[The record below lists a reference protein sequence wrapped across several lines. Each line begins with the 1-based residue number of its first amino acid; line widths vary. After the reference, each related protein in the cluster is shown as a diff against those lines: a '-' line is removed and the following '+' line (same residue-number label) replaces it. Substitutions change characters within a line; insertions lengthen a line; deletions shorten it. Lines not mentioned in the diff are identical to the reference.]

1 MSAIVSDD
9 ASAVGGEL
17 ELVPVAPPTASSR
30 FSWTAAVAGAFA
42 ATAVTFLIISLGSGI
57 GLSIASPYRVSPS
70 STTLTLIGAIW
81 LLMAQA
87 FGFACGGYL
96 AARMRSHF
104 VDDASDEGRFRDAA
118 QGFLV
123 WSLGVVITAL
133 FVVMAGLYTAS
144 TATNASANL
153 IGAAASGSENGGSS
167 VTSTIDY
174 FVDMLFRPGPSANAG
189 ATNDTAAASNQS
201 RAEAGRVLAHA
212 ITQGQLNNDD
222 RSYLAQLVS
231 QRTALSQ
238 DEAQQRVTNVES
250 QARDAVKQA
259 ADKTAKAGAYL
270 SFWTFMSLLFGAV
283 AAVLGGVLGGESRL
297 DDAAWSP
304 TIQPR

>member
-1 MSAIVSDD
+1 
-9 ASAVGGEL
+9 
-17 ELVPVAPPTASSR
+17 
-30 FSWTAAVAGAFA
+30 
-42 ATAVTFLIISLGSGI
+42 
-57 GLSIASPYRVSPS
+57 
-70 STTLTLIGAIW
+70 
-81 LLMAQA
+81 MAQA

-104 VDDASDEGRFRDAA
+104 LDDASDEGRFRDAA

-153 IGAAASGSENGGSS
+153 VAAAANGSENSGS
-167 VTSTIDY
+167 VANTADY

-189 ATNDTAAASNQS
+189 APNDNAAASNQS

-231 QRTALSQ
+231 KRTGLSQ

-270 SFWTFMSLLFGAV
+270 SFWTFMSLLFGVV
-283 AAVLGGVLGGESRL
+283 AAVLGGILGGESRL

>member
-1 MSAIVSDD
+1 MSAIVSDN
-9 ASAVGGEL
+9 ASVAGGEV
-17 ELVPVAPPTASSR
+17 EVVPVAPPTASSR

-57 GLSIASPYRVSPS
+57 GLSVVSPYRVSPS

-87 FGFACGGYL
+87 FGFASGGYL

-104 VDDASDEGRFRDAA
+104 VDDAGDEGRFRDAA

-123 WSLGVVITAL
+123 WSLGVVIAAL
-133 FVVMAGLYTAS
+133 FAALAGLYTAS

-153 IGAAASGSENGGSS
+153 IAAAANGSENGAGS
-167 VTSTIDY
+167 VTNTTDY
-174 FVDMLFRPGPSANAG
+174 FVDMLFRPGPSANPGAATDNA
-189 ATNDTAAASNQS
+189 ATNNQS

-212 ITQGQLNNDD
+212 LTQGQVNNDD
-222 RSYLAQLVS
+222 RTYLAKLVS
-231 QRTALSQ
+231 QRTGLSQ
-238 DEAQQRVTNVES
+238 DEAQQRVTNVEN
-250 QARDAVKQA
+250 QARESVKQA
-259 ADKTAKAGAYL
+259 ADKAAKAGAYL

-283 AAVLGGVLGGESRL
+283 AAVLGGILGGESRL

>member
-9 ASAVGGEL
+9 GSVVGGEV
-17 ELVPVAPPTASSR
+17 EVIPVAPPTASSR
-30 FSWTAAVAGAFA
+30 FSWTAAIAGAFA
-42 ATAVTFLIISLGSGI
+42 AMAVTFLIISLGSGI
-57 GLSIASPYRVSPS
+57 GLSVASPYRVSPS

-104 VDDASDEGRFRDAA
+104 VDDASAEGRFRDGA

-133 FVVMAGLYTAS
+133 FVALAGLYTAS
-144 TATNASANL
+144 MATNASASL
-153 IGAAASGSENGGSS
+153 ITAAANGSENSGGS
-167 VTSTIDY
+167 VTNTTDY
-174 FVDMLFRPGPSANAG
+174 FVDMLFRPGPAG
-189 ATNDTAAASNQS
+189 NAAAANDNAAANNQS

-212 ITQGQLNNDD
+212 VTQGQLSNDD
-222 RSYLAQLVS
+222 RTYLAQLVS
-231 QRTALSQ
+231 QRTGLSP
-238 DEAQQRVTNVES
+238 DEAQQRVTNVENK
-250 QARDAVKQA
+250 ARDSVKQA
-259 ADKTAKAGAYL
+259 ADKAAKAGAYL
-270 SFWTFMSLLFGAV
+270 SFWTFMSLLFGVV
-283 AAVLGGVLGGESRL
+283 AAVLGGILGGESRL

-304 TIQPR
+304 AIQPR

>member
-9 ASAVGGEL
+9 ASAVSGEV
-17 ELVPVAPPTASSR
+17 EVVPVAPPTASSR
-30 FSWTAAVAGAFA
+30 FSWTAAIAGAFA

-57 GLSIASPYRVSPS
+57 GLSVASPYRVSPS
-70 STTLTLIGAIW
+70 GTTLTLIGAIW

-133 FVVMAGLYTAS
+133 FVALAGLYTTS
-144 TATNASANL
+144 TATNASAN
-153 IGAAASGSENGGSS
+153 IITAAASNSENSGGS
-167 VTSTIDY
+167 VTNTTDY

-189 ATNDTAAASNQS
+189 ATTDSAGANNQS
-201 RAEAGRVLAHA
+201 RAEAARVLAHA
-212 ITQGQLNNDD
+212 VTQGQLSNYD
-222 RSYLAQLVS
+222 RTYLAQVVS
-231 QRTALSQ
+231 QRTGLSQ
-238 DEAQQRVTNVES
+238 DEAQQRVTNVEN

-259 ADKTAKAGAYL
+259 GDKVAKAGAYL

-283 AAVLGGVLGGESRL
+283 AAVLGGILGGESRQ
-297 DDAAWSP
+297 DDGAWSP

>member
-9 ASAVGGEL
+9 GSVVGSEV
-17 ELVPVAPPTASSR
+17 EVVPVAPPAASSR
-30 FSWTAAVAGAFA
+30 FSWTAAIAGAFA

-57 GLSIASPYRVSPS
+57 GLSVASPYRVSPS
-70 STTLTLIGAIW
+70 STALTLIGAIW

-104 VDDASDEGRFRDAA
+104 VDDASAEGRFRDGA

-133 FVVMAGLYTAS
+133 FVVLAGFYTAS

-153 IGAAASGSENGGSS
+153 VGAAANGSENGGP
-167 VTSTIDY
+167 VTNTTDY
-174 FVDMLFRPGPSANAG
+174 FVDMLFRPGPSTNAPAAND
-189 ATNDTAAASNQS
+189 NAAVNNQS

-212 ITQGQLNNDD
+212 VTQGQLSNDD
-222 RSYLAQLVS
+222 RTYLAQLVS
-231 QRTALSQ
+231 QRTGLSQ
-238 DEAQQRVTNVES
+238 DEAQQRVTNVEN
-250 QARDAVKQA
+250 QERDSVKQA
-259 ADKTAKAGAYL
+259 ADKAAKAGAYL

-283 AAVLGGVLGGESRL
+283 AAVLGGILGGESRL

-304 TIQPR
+304 ATQPR

>member
-1 MSAIVSDD
+1 MSAIVSEN
-9 ASAVGGEL
+9 AGVVSGEV
-17 ELVPVAPPTASSR
+17 EVVPVAPPTASSR
-30 FSWTAAVAGAFA
+30 FSWTAAIAGAFA

-96 AARMRSHF
+96 AARMRSHS

-144 TATNASANL
+144 TATNGAANL
-153 IGAAASGSENGGSS
+153 VAAAANGSENSGS
-167 VTSTIDY
+167 VTNTTDY
-174 FVDMLFRPGPSANAG
+174 FVGMLFRPGPTANAG
-189 ATNDTAAASNQS
+189 ATNANAAGSNPS

-212 ITQGQLNNDD
+212 ITLGQLSNDD

-231 QRTALSQ
+231 QRTGLSQ

-283 AAVLGGVLGGESRL
+283 AAVLGGILGGESRL

>member
-1 MSAIVSDD
+1 MSAIVSEN
-9 ASAVGGEL
+9 ASVVGGEV
-17 ELVPVAPPTASSR
+17 EVVPIAPPTASSR
-30 FSWTAAVAGAFA
+30 FSWTAAIAGAFA

-57 GLSIASPYRVSPS
+57 GLSVASPYRVSPS
-70 STTLTLIGAIW
+70 STTVTLIGAIW

-104 VDDASDEGRFRDAA
+104 VDDATDEGRFRDAA

-133 FVVMAGLYTAS
+133 FVVLAGLYTAG
-144 TATNASANL
+144 TAMNASANL
-153 IGAAASGSENGGSS
+153 VAAAANGSQSGGTMTN
-167 VTSTIDY
+167 TTDY

-189 ATNDTAAASNQS
+189 AASGNEASNNQS
-201 RAEAGRVLAHA
+201 RAEAGRVLAHS
-212 ITQGQLNNDD
+212 ITQGQLSNDD
-222 RSYLAQLVS
+222 RTYLAQLVS
-231 QRTALSQ
+231 QRTGLSQ
-238 DEAQQRVTNVES
+238 DEAQQRVTNVEN
-250 QARDAVKQA
+250 QARDFAKQA

-283 AAVLGGVLGGESRL
+283 AAVLGGILGGESRS
-297 DDAAWSP
+297 DEQAWSP

>member
-1 MSAIVSDD
+1 MSAFVSDN
-9 ASAVGGEL
+9 ASVVGGEV
-17 ELVPVAPPTASSR
+17 EVVPVAPPSASSR
-30 FSWTAAVAGAFA
+30 FSWTAAIAGAFA

-57 GLSIASPYRVSPS
+57 GLSVASPYRVSPS

-104 VDDASDEGRFRDAA
+104 VDDAGDEGRFRDAA

-123 WSLGVVITAL
+123 WSLGVGITVL
-133 FVVMAGLYTAS
+133 FVALAGLYTAS

-153 IGAAASGSENGGSS
+153 IAAAANGSENGGS
-167 VTSTIDY
+167 VTNATDY
-174 FVDMLFRPGPSANAG
+174 FVDMLFRPGASANPGGANDNA
-189 ATNDTAAASNQS
+189 ATNNQS

-212 ITQGQLNNDD
+212 IAQGQLSNDD
-222 RSYLAQLVS
+222 RTYLAQLVS
-231 QRTALSQ
+231 QRTGLSQ
-238 DEAQQRVTNVES
+238 DEAQQRVTNVEN
-250 QARDAVKQA
+250 QARETAKQA
-259 ADKTAKAGAYL
+259 ADKAAKAGAYL

-283 AAVLGGVLGGESRL
+283 AAVLGGILGGESRL